1 MKAGK
6 LRHIIDWEQ
15 PGEVRGVSGS
25 VTLAPWSTF
34 AENVRCRISPA
45 GGDEALLAAE
55 FISRRT
61 HTITQRYLP
70 GLTTKMRGNYKTD
83 AQRLAGQDGRL
94 FDILEIVDVDEM
106 HRQHRIHVQEST
118 RGKGI

>member
-6 LRHIIDWEQ
+6 LRHIIDWEL
-15 PGEVRGVSGS
+15 PGEVRGPSGS
-25 VTLAPWSTF
+25 VTLAPWSLF
-34 AENVRCRISPA
+34 AEGVRCDINPA
-45 GGDEALLAAE
+45 GGDEAFLSAE

-83 AQRLAGQDGRL
+83 AERIAGQNGRL
-94 FDILEIVDVDEM
+94 FDVLEIIDIDER
-106 HRQHRIHVQEST
+106 HRTHRIHVQEST